1 MMLNAPVG
9 LRTFP
14 PLFERL
20 IYYALLPDL
29 FSRVVLEAGLGIYWY
44 TLIQPKLWV
53 FYILVAI
60 EFLFQIGTLV
70 KAKFRIG
77 LSLLAALLFLV
88 MIIHGLLVA
97 LAWQNNPS
105 KIATDT
111 IPIFVSFINIILLSN
126 AKAFENF
133 KFGRLALAVHIYS
146 VLMVVVGIL
155 AVSAGRPSIV
165 NLGGAAGG
173 PMAIGIMLVSLAIKK
188 DLDLRAVLLVMLI
201 VAPTVPNMTRTG
213 LVSFL
218 LIFSIYVLPKVF
230 QSGKALYVS
239 TVSIALLIVSIPLVL
254 PEDSPLMRRIDGTF
268 AYDPNKKTGSLG
280 ERQLEQEAIDKTL
293 EERGPAAEWFGLGA
307 GGTYIVVYDDGTI
320 PENYSHAHF
329 SWALFKLRFGYIG
342 YFYLACFVTL
352 LLINIKICSS
362 NRTPEN
368 MIICNLGLWGI
379 FFLFTYAVFHFL
391 IAGLQFS
398 QGFSK
403 AMPAPS
409 PAKKREAAPSLL
421 KRRAKWAIEQDAGAP
436 RDALPGLL
444 PAMPVHYDAAAAA
457 APPMRRAK
465 AGNPSGL
472 K

>member
-1 MMLNAPVG
+1 MTMSRWIRYGAP
-9 LRTFP
+9 P

-29 FSRVVLEAGLGIYWY
+29 FSRVILEAGLGIYWY

-60 EFLFQIGTLV
+60 ELLFQVRTLL
-70 KAKFRIG
+70 KGKFRRG
-77 LSLLAALLFLV
+77 LSLLAAMLFAI
-88 MIIHGLLVA
+88 MMTHGLLVA
-97 LAWQNNPS
+97 LAWHNSPG

-111 IPIFVSFINIILLSN
+111 IPVFVSLVNIILLSN

-133 KFGRLALAVHIYS
+133 KFERLAFVVKIYS
-146 VLMVVVGIL
+146 ILMVVVGYL

-173 PMAIGIMLVSLAIKK
+173 PIAIGIMLVSLAVKK
-188 DLDLRAVLLVMLI
+188 ELDLRSVLLVMVI

-218 LIFSIYVLPKVF
+218 VIFALYVLPKIF
-230 QSGKALYVS
+230 QSGKALYIS
-239 TVSIALLIVSIPLVL
+239 TVSIALISVSIPLVL

-268 AYDPNKKTGSLG
+268 AFDPSKKTGSLG

-293 EERGPAAEWFGLGA
+293 RDRGSVAEWFGLGA
-307 GGTYIVVYDDGTI
+307 GGTYIVIYDDGTI

-329 SWALFKLRFGYIG
+329 SWALFKLRYGYVG
-342 YFYLACFVTL
+342 YFYLACFVVL
-352 LLINIKICSS
+352 LFSNIIICSA

-368 MIICNLGLWGI
+368 MIICNLCLWGV
-379 FFLFTYAVFHFL
+379 FFLFTYAMFHFL

-403 AMPAPS
+403 APRPPSRLTKRRRMTRLGTRQSKWEIDREIGMSPVSTRFTRREAQGKSDDGRVPRQVEAPS
-409 PAKKREAAPSLL
+409 KTT
-421 KRRAKWAIEQDAGAP
+421 
-436 RDALPGLL
+436 
-444 PAMPVHYDAAAAA
+444 
-457 APPMRRAK
+457 
-465 AGNPSGL
+465 
-472 K
+472 